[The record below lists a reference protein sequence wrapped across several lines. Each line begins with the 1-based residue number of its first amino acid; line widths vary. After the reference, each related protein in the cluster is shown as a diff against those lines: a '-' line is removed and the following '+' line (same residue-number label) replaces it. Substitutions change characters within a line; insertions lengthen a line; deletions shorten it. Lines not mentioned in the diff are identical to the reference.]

1 MCGADGAGVG
11 SPGVPVDLCSEAPV
25 VSLREVLGEKQTHV
39 QALHVQT
46 GNKPS
51 ETGDY
56 RIRKS
61 PTCIQTIF

>member
-1 MCGADGAGVG
+1 MCGADGAGLG

-46 GNKPS
+46 GNKLS
-51 ETGDY
+51 ETWD
-56 RIRKS
+56 
-61 PTCIQTIF
+61 